1 MIVTNVMMIEVIV
14 LAVCYGGVPG
24 GVRLN
29 VHGKECAAKSTAG
42 PKGRAAEGGQGKPH
56 EAVGF

>member
-1 MIVTNVMMIEVIV
+1 MICNKCNDEVIV